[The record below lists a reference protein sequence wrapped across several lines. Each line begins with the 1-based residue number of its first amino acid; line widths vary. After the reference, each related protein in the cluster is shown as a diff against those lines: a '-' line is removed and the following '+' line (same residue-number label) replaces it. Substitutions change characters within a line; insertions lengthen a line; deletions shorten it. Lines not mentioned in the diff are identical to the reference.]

1 MEAEKSVKFPITALS
16 LFAVLICG
24 SSKARE
30 QKAVNVTCEQAIRQ
44 AQVAAAKRK
53 WFAMRPD
60 PTAPTLNV
68 STHPNFSKNL
78 VPYAGVFLS
87 HTKNGTLVFED
98 ADSGCAISSNGHPAD
113 VVLGDVQNRAPAA
126 TEAAKASQA
135 QTASQAGTT
144 QATVMPAP
152 VHAPSQAP
160 AITTP
165 QQEPLGDV
173 ARRLRAQKAA
183 KERQEPPNDKR

>member
-1 MEAEKSVKFPITALS
+1 MEAERSMKSAVTALS
-16 LFAVLICG
+16 VFAVLICG
-24 SSKARE
+24 SSKAKE

-68 STHPNFSKNL
+68 STHGNFSKNL

-113 VVLGDVQNRAPAA
+113 AVLGDLQSRPPTA
-126 TEAAKASQA
+126 TEAAKASPA
-135 QTASQAGTT
+135 QTASQAATT
-144 QATVMPAP
+144 QATVIPAP
-152 VHAPSQAP
+152 VQAPSQAR
-160 AITTP
+160 AVTTP
-165 QQEPLGDV
+165 QGEPLGDV

-183 KERQEPPNDKR
+183 KEREEPPNDKP